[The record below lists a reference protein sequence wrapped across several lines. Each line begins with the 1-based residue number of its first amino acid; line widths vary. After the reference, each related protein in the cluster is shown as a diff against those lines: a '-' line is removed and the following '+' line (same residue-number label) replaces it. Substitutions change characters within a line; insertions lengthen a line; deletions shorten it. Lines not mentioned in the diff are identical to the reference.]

1 MAELNEI
8 YRRAKY
14 YDVAFAREI
23 GREVQFI
30 RDLHRR
36 RTGRA
41 LSSLLEIACGPGYH
55 ARAFARLGVKT
66 WGLDLRPEMIDYA
79 RELAQADNVDVAWTA
94 SDMRS
99 FTLPQPVDVI
109 ATLYDSLD
117 CLLTND
123 EIIDHFRRVGANLT
137 PDGYYLVEMT
147 HPRDCSPWNYG
158 SHQYSGERDGMHVVI
173 EWAVNGGPRVDP
185 FRQVVEVE
193 TALRV
198 NENGRE
204 HVFYDRAKERFANP
218 LEYRMLAAASG
229 ALRLAATYGDFD
241 LAQPFDNSPAAR
253 RMILIFE
260 RADHRSV
267 TTE

>member
-14 YDVAFAREI
+14 YDVAFARDI
-23 GREVQFI
+23 GGEVQFI
-30 RDLHRR
+30 RDLHQA
-36 RTGRA
+36 RTGRPLA
-41 LSSLLEIACGPGYH
+41 SLLEIACGPGYH
-55 ARAFARLGVKT
+55 ARAFARLGIKT

-79 RELAQADNVDVAWTA
+79 RELAAADGVEVEWSA

-117 CLLTND
+117 CLLTNA

-137 PDGYYLVEMT
+137 PGGCYLVEMT

-158 SHQYSGERDGMHVVI
+158 SHQYTAERNGMRVVI
-173 EWAVNGGPRVDP
+173 QWAVNGGPKVDP
-185 FRQVVEVE
+185 LRQVVEVE

-198 NENGRE
+198 SENGAE

-218 LEYRMLAAASG
+218 QEYSMLADASG
-229 ALRLAATYGDFD
+229 ALRLVATYGDFSLD
-241 LAQPFDNSPAAR
+241 QPFDNSPAAR

-260 RADHRSV
+260 RAP
-267 TTE
+267 

>member
-14 YDVAFAREI
+14 YDVAFARDI

-30 RDLHRR
+30 RDLHRL

-41 LSSLLEIACGPGYH
+41 LASLLEIACGPGYH

-79 RELAQADNVDVAWTA
+79 RELAAAEGVEVEWSAG
-94 SDMRS
+94 DMRS

-137 PDGYYLVEMT
+137 PGGCYLVEMT

-158 SHQYSGERDGMHVVI
+158 SHQYCGERNGMRVVI
-173 EWAVNGGPRVDP
+173 QWAVNGGPKVDP
-185 FRQVVEVE
+185 LRQVVEVE

-198 NENGRE
+198 SENGEER
-204 HVFYDRAKERFANP
+204 VFYDRAKERFANP
-218 LEYRMLAAASG
+218 QEYRMLADASG
-229 ALRLAATYGDFD
+229 ALRLVATYGDFT
-241 LAQPFDNSPAAR
+241 LEQPFDNSPEAR
-253 RMILIFE
+253 RMILVFE
-260 RADHRSV
+260 RAQ
-267 TTE
+267 

>member
-14 YDVAFAREI
+14 YDVAFARDI

-30 RDLHRR
+30 RDLHQQRA
-36 RTGRA
+36 GRPLA
-41 LSSLLEIACGPGYH
+41 SLLEIACGPGYH
-55 ARAFARLGVKT
+55 ARAFAGLGIKT

-79 RELAQADNVDVAWTA
+79 RDLAKADGVEVGWSA

-117 CLLTND
+117 CLLTNE
-123 EIIDHFRRVGANLT
+123 EILDHFRRVGANLV
-137 PDGYYLVEMT
+137 PGGYYLVEMT
-147 HPRDCSPWNYG
+147 HPRDCSPYNYG
-158 SHQYSGERDGMHVVI
+158 SHQYRGERDGMRVVI
-173 EWAVNGGPRVDP
+173 EWAVNGGPKVDP

-198 NENGRE
+198 NENGEE

-218 LEYRMLAAASG
+218 QEYRMLADVSG
-229 ALRLAATYGDFD
+229 ALRLVATYGDFKLD
-241 LAQPFDNSPAAR
+241 QPLDNSPEAR

-260 RADHRSV
+260 R
-267 TTE
+267 TP

>member
-14 YDVAFAREI
+14 YDVAFARDIE
-23 GREVQFI
+23 REVQFI

-36 RTGRA
+36 RTGRELA
-41 LSSLLEIACGPGYH
+41 SLLEIACGPGYH
-55 ARAFARLGVKT
+55 ARAFARLGVTT

-79 RELAQADNVDVAWTA
+79 RELAAADGVEVGWSA

-137 PDGYYLVEMT
+137 PGGCYLVEMT

-158 SHQYSGERDGMHVVI
+158 SHQYSGERDGMRVVI
-173 EWAVNGGPRVDP
+173 QWAVNGGPKVDP
-185 FRQVVEVE
+185 LRQVVEVE

-198 NENGRE
+198 KENGE
-204 HVFYDRAKERFANP
+204 ENVFCDCAKERFCNP
-218 LEYRMLAAASG
+218 QEYRMIAEASG
-229 ALRLAATYGDFD
+229 ALRLVETYGDFD
-241 LAQPFDNSPAAR
+241 LGQPFDNSPNAR

-260 RADHRSV
+260 PV
-267 TTE
+267 P

>member
-14 YDVAFAREI
+14 YDVAFARDI

-30 RDLHRR
+30 RDLHQR
-36 RTGRA
+36 RTGRTLA
-41 LSSLLEIACGPGYH
+41 SLLEIACGPGYH

-79 RELAQADNVDVAWTA
+79 RELAAADGVEVGWSA

-137 PDGYYLVEMT
+137 PGGCYLVEMT

-158 SHQYSGERDGMHVVI
+158 SHQYAGERDGMEVVI
-173 EWAVNGGPRVDP
+173 QWAVNGGPRVDP
-185 FRQVVEVE
+185 MRQVVEVE

-198 NENGRE
+198 KENGTE
-204 HVFYDRAKERFANP
+204 QIFYDRAKERFCNP
-218 LEYRMLAAASG
+218 QEYGLIAEASG
-229 ALRLAATYGDFD
+229 ALRLVETYGDFD
-241 LAQPFDNSPAAR
+241 LGQPFDNSPSAR

-260 RADHRSV
+260 PV
-267 TTE
+267 P

>member
-14 YDVAFAREI
+14 YDVAFARDI

-30 RDLHRR
+30 SDLHQK
-36 RTGRA
+36 RTGRPLA
-41 LSSLLEIACGPGYH
+41 SLLEIACGPGYH

-79 RELAQADNVDVAWTA
+79 RDLAAAEGIEVGWSA

-99 FTLPQPVDVI
+99 FTLPQPVDAI
-109 ATLYDSLD
+109 ATFYDSLD

-123 EIIDHFRRVGANLT
+123 EILDHFRRVGANLT
-137 PDGYYLVEMT
+137 PGGFYLVEMT
-147 HPRDCSPWNYG
+147 HPRDCSPYNYG
-158 SHQYSGERDGMHVVI
+158 SHQYSGERNGMRVVI
-173 EWAVNGGPRVDP
+173 QWAVNDGPKVDP

-198 NENGRE
+198 SENGEE

-218 LEYRMLAAASG
+218 QEYSMLADASG
-229 ALRLAATYGDFD
+229 ALRLVATYGDFS
-241 LAQPFDNSPAAR
+241 LGQPFDNSPEAR

-260 RADHRSV
+260 RAQ
-267 TTE
+267 

>member
-14 YDVAFAREI
+14 YDVAFARDI
-23 GREVQFI
+23 GGEVQFI
-30 RDLHRR
+30 RDLHQA
-36 RTGRA
+36 RTGRPLA
-41 LSSLLEIACGPGYH
+41 SLLEIACGPGYH
-55 ARAFARLGVKT
+55 ARAFARLGIKT

-79 RELAQADNVDVAWTA
+79 RELAAADGVEVEWSA

-117 CLLTND
+117 CLLTNA

-137 PDGYYLVEMT
+137 PGGCYLVEMT

-158 SHQYSGERDGMHVVI
+158 SHQYTGERNGMRVVI
-173 EWAVNGGPRVDP
+173 QWAVNGGPKVDP
-185 FRQVVEVE
+185 LRQVVEVE

-198 NENGRE
+198 SENGAE

-218 LEYRMLAAASG
+218 QEYSMLADASG
-229 ALRLAATYGDFD
+229 ALRLVATYGDFSLD
-241 LAQPFDNSPAAR
+241 QPFDNSPAAR

-260 RADHRSV
+260 RAP
-267 TTE
+267 

>member
-14 YDVAFAREI
+14 YDVAFARDI

-30 RDLHRR
+30 RDLHQL
-36 RTGRA
+36 RTGRPLA
-41 LSSLLEIACGPGYH
+41 SLLEIACGPGYH
-55 ARAFARLGVKT
+55 ARAFARLGVRT
-66 WGLDLRPEMIDYA
+66 FGLDLRPEMIDYA
-79 RELAQADNVDVAWTA
+79 RELAVAEGVEVEWSA

-123 EIIDHFRRVGANLT
+123 EIIDHFGRVGAHLT
-137 PDGYYLVEMT
+137 PGGCYLVEMT
-147 HPRDCSPWNYG
+147 HPRDCSPYNYG
-158 SHQYSGERDGMHVVI
+158 SHRYTGERDGMRVVI
-173 EWAVNGGPRVDP
+173 QWAVNGGPKVDP

-198 NENGRE
+198 SENGEE

-218 LEYRMLAAASG
+218 QEYRMLADASG
-229 ALRLAATYGDFD
+229 ALRLVATFGDFT

-260 RADHRSV
+260 RAQ
-267 TTE
+267 